1 MAAYDTVGAHHAVNG
16 STESGGDGQSSK
28 VKGKRVNIAPKSGG
42 STPLGGGIGLSN
54 LGRSNALALSQ
65 GEEVCVVRAPVLT
78 FLSVPGTFKRA
89 YKLPGGAKRT
99 AESEELV
106 KRKTLGLRKS
116 FTPMLPGKFKLPGP
130 ETTPIV
136 SMSTD
141 GGVHDN
147 AEDHSPE
154 GSVENVDAYEP
165 LILWQSM
172 EGGDDPPHS
181 VSVDPRLCKFLRPHQ
196 REGVQFMYEC
206 VMGARDFDGSGCI
219 LADDMGLGKTLQSIA
234 VMWTLLTQGQEKGM
248 PTAKRCIVVCPTSLV
263 KNWESEIIKW
273 LNGECKCLAL
283 SESTRKDVISSITL
297 FLSIPQYKVLILS
310 YETFRIHSSQFTSG
324 KHSGSPCDLMICDE
338 AHRLKNC
345 ETATNRALASV
356 PCRRRVLLSGTP
368 MQNDLDE
375 FYAMVDFT
383 NPGVLGTPQYFRK
396 HYLNPILIGREPGA
410 TESEER
416 RALLAQN
423 AMSRIVNEFILR
435 RTNTLNAQHL
445 PPKLTQVVACRLT
458 DIQESMYRRLLNSKE
473 VNHILS
479 GKQTNVLAQIGT
491 IQKLCNHP
499 SFVLDAQYSS
509 EGTGNSSS
517 LPPKLRAELLSML
530 PPPNSTVA
538 PSSHSRLPIGRRNSR
553 SGGTGIDLV
562 HPEWSGKMDC
572 LFRLM
577 QTMRAPGA
585 GADRIVI
592 VSNYTSCLNLI
603 GRLCREN
610 NWTFVRLDGSTGISK
625 RKKMVDD
632 FNDPQKD
639 VFAFLLSSK
648 AGGCGLNLI
657 GGNRLV
663 LFDPDWNP
671 AVDKQA
677 AARVW
682 RDHQT
687 KKCYIYRFV
696 STGTIEEKIFQ
707 RQLSKEGL
715 QSIVD
720 DKTEV
725 NSLSSK
731 ELRNLFQLSL
741 GSPCDTH
748 DKLQCRRCGP
758 GPATSLNL
766 NSSVFE
772 EACSVALPQQL
783 AICAQLLE
791 RIAADPIAKPFW
803 DPLDP
808 TAYGCTRVE
817 FEERVKEPIDL
828 NIVLLRLSTSSN
840 DQRIGATK
848 EPEGGDSKTL
858 RTVTSTKAD
867 IEYHSVLSFVKDV
880 NTVFSIPEKVW
891 RNEPTHP
898 LRIAA
903 NNLKRMFDR
912 EWAVLVQDVLGL
924 RDSALADLRDAKRN
938 GPISVDGEDLRHYGG
953 EVGNEG
959 KLAFQEQM
967 GMPAEEDL
975 NNWSHHFST
984 DTVDDEIFQLALA
997 GTGDRVVSFVFGLEV
1012 TWSRLQARDAEKVKE
1027 AKRVEREEK
1036 MKTAAREEKYCFEEA
1051 KLKNKETPLSEAAA
1065 ASDGSGSTGVMT
1077 DSSSD
1082 VDSEIIEDS
1091 DVLGYNGGMTDNVEP
1106 SAMEEE
1112 QHSNKENN
1120 DPFVVGQAKCAAEDN
1135 QSMNKQHAD
1144 TEEGNVPS
1152 LMNDSRNAHRNAQEA
1167 TPPLSFIDENSI
1179 VDNRKGR
1186 EMKPASSLVD
1196 QSPRRRK
1203 KKCRTSDHG
1212 NKGIHQKEEDLAGG
1226 VVNEKDGACDA
1237 IPSDVT
1243 YITSDQLLGRLE
1255 ESPSSSV
1262 VQEQWKCRLCTFI
1275 NRASNKKCTMCST
1288 RYCSKASATR
1298 KLNI

>member
-16 STESGGDGQSSK
+16 STEGGGDGQSST
-28 VKGKRVNIAPKSGG
+28 VKGKRVIIAPKSGG
-42 STPLGGGIGLSN
+42 SVPLGGGIGLSK

-99 AESEELV
+99 VESEELV

-116 FTPMLPGKFKLPGP
+116 FTPMLPGKFKMPGP
-130 ETTPIV
+130 ETTPV
-136 SMSTD
+136 VGMPTD
-141 GGVHDN
+141 GGVDDN
-147 AEDHSPE
+147 MEDHSPE
-154 GSVENVDAYEP
+154 GSLENVDAYEP

-172 EGGDDPPHS
+172 EGSDDPPHS

-234 VMWTLLTQGQEKGM
+234 VMWTLLTQGQEKGT

-263 KNWESEIIKW
+263 KNWESEIIMW
-273 LNGECKCLAL
+273 LNGDCKCLAL
-283 SESTRKDVISSITL
+283 SESTRKDVISTITL
-297 FLSIPQYKVLILS
+297 FLSTPQYKVLILS

-345 ETATNRALASV
+345 ETATSRALAAL
-356 PCRRRVLLSGTP
+356 PCRRRILLSGTP

-383 NPGVLGTPQYFRK
+383 NPGVLGTPQHFRK

-423 AMSRIVNEFILR
+423 TMSRIVNEFILR

-458 DIQESMYRRLLNSKE
+458 DIQESMYRHLLNSKE

-499 SFVLDAQYSS
+499 SLVLDAQYLS
-509 EGTGNSSS
+509 EGAGNSSS
-517 LPPKLRAELLSML
+517 LSPKLRAELLSML
-530 PPPNSTVA
+530 PPPNSTAA
-538 PSSHSRLPIGRRNSR
+538 PSSHSRLSVGRRNSR

-562 HPEWSGKMDC
+562 HPEWSGKMEC

-577 QTMRAPGA
+577 QSMRAPGA

-610 NWTFVRLDGSTGISK
+610 NWTFVRLDGSTAISK

-639 VFAFLLSSK
+639 IFAFLLSSK

-671 AVDKQA
+671 AIDKQA

-696 STGTIEEKIFQ
+696 STGTIEEMIFQ

-731 ELRNLFQLSL
+731 ELRNLFQLTP

-748 DKLQCRRCGP
+748 DKLQCQRCGP
-758 GPATSLNL
+758 VPATSLN
-766 NSSVFE
+766 SSVYE
-772 EACSVALPQQL
+772 EACSVALPRQL

-791 RIAADPIAKPFW
+791 RIAAEPIAKPFL

-828 NIVLLRLSTSSN
+828 NVVLLRLSTSN
-840 DQRIGATK
+840 NQRIGVTK
-848 EPEGGDSKTL
+848 DPEGGDSKTL

-880 NTVFSIPEKVW
+880 NMVFSIPEKVW

-898 LRIAA
+898 LRIAS

-912 EWAVLVQDVLGL
+912 EWAVLVQEVLGL
-924 RDSALADLRDAKRN
+924 RDSALADLHDAKRK
-938 GPISVDGEDLRHYGG
+938 GPIFADEEDLRNYGG
-953 EVGNEG
+953 EVGNGG
-959 KLAFQEQM
+959 KLAFQEQL

-997 GTGDRVVSFVFGLEV
+997 GTGDRVVSFLFGLEV
-1012 TWSRLQARDAEKVKE
+1012 TWSRLQAREAEKAKE
-1027 AKRVEREEK
+1027 AKLVEREKIE
-1036 MKTAAREEKYCFEEA
+1036 TAAHEEEDCFEEA
-1051 KLKNKETPLSEAAA
+1051 KLKNKETPPSQAA
-1065 ASDGSGSTGVMT
+1065 ASDGSSTGVMT
-1077 DSSSD
+1077 DSSSGEE
-1082 VDSEIIEDS
+1082 SEIIQDS
-1091 DVLGYNGGMTDNVEP
+1091 DVLGYNRETTDNDEP

-1112 QHSNKENN
+1112 HSNKENS
-1120 DPFVVGQAKCAAEDN
+1120 PFIVGQANCAEDN
-1135 QSMNKQHAD
+1135 QPVNKQHKNTG
-1144 TEEGNVPS
+1144 TEGYVPS
-1152 LMNDSRNAHRNAQEA
+1152 LMNDSRDAQEA
-1167 TPPLSFIDENSI
+1167 PLSFIDENSI
-1179 VDNRKGR
+1179 VDNRKGW
-1186 EMKPASSLVD
+1186 EKKPAPPLLD
-1196 QSPRRRK
+1196 QPPQHTK
-1203 KKCRTSDHG
+1203 KKCRASDHG
-1212 NKGIHQKEEDLAGG
+1212 SSPLHKGIHQEEDLEAG
-1226 VVNEKDGACDA
+1226 VVHQKDGACA
-1237 IPSDVT
+1237 ISSDVA
-1243 YITSDQLLGRLE
+1243 YVASSDQLLDRLE
-1255 ESPSSSV
+1255 ESPSSV
-1262 VQEQWKCRLCTFI
+1262 VQ
-1275 NRASNKKCTMCST
+1275 
-1288 RYCSKASATR
+1288 
-1298 KLNI
+1298 